1 MFVGYIKKIYINYY
15 LLIFI
20 LYKIYGQIIGNLFEL
35 RLFLY
40 LVYFL
45 VVVISPLGMNIATY
59 GVLIVERLINIFGI
73 RAYLYSNIY

>member
-1 MFVGYIKKIYINYY
+1 MIILIINYY

-40 LVYFL
+40 LVSFL
-45 VVVISPLGMNIATY
+45 VVVISPLRMNIATY
-59 GVLIVERLINIFGI
+59 GVLMVERLINIFGI